1 MNSPLLTENQLSA
14 MLHTNPNAG
23 EWLDAINDLLP
34 KYGITTPHRIA
45 GFISQ
50 CGHESGD
57 FKNLEENLN
66 YREETLLRVF
76 PRYFGPG
83 KENPADYARNPQKL
97 ANYVYMDKHRSAAGA
112 LGNVQEGDG
121 WLFRGKGLKQVTG
134 RANHAAFGKL
144 IGMTAEQVAGYLLT
158 KEGALKSALWFWDSR
173 GLNAVADTGDIAK
186 LTKIINGGDI
196 GLDDRRTRY
205 LRAINIL
212 AMKPGDTVQQP
223 APEAAGTTLR
233 RGDKGDA
240 VTQLQKKLGMIPDGN
255 FGPATE
261 SAVKRWQKA
270 NGLTE
275 DGVVG
280 PKTLAKM
287 MS

>member
-1 MNSPLLTENQLSA
+1 MTAPLLTGNQLSA
-14 MLHTNPNAG
+14 MLQTNPNAVD
-23 EWLDAINDLLP
+23 WLNAMNENLP

-50 CGHESGD
+50 CAHESAD
-57 FKNLEENLN
+57 FKLLEENLN

-83 KENPADYARNPQKL
+83 KEDPKDYARNPQKL

-112 LGNVQEGDG
+112 LGNVHEGDG

-134 RANHAAFGKL
+134 RANHEAFGKKV
-144 IGMTAEQVAGYLLT
+144 GMTAEQAAEYLLT
-158 KEGALKSALWFWDSR
+158 KEGALESALWFWDSR
-173 GLNAVADTGDIAK
+173 NLNPIADTGDIVK

-205 LRAINIL
+205 LRAMNIL

-223 APEAAGTTLR
+223 APEASGITLR

-240 VTQLQKKLGMIPDGN
+240 VYKLQQRLGMAPDGS

-261 SAVKRWQKA
+261 SAVKRWQQA
-270 NGLTE
+270 NGLTA
-275 DGVVG
+275 DGVAG
-280 PKTLAKM
+280 PKTLAKLM
-287 MS
+287 A